1 MVFHS
6 FAFYQ
11 YLAGKR
17 LTQDLVFD
25 LLSVWQGYLTSSPMC
40 TLRVVLMGE
49 CAMSFV
55 CCTGQAADYAV
66 NIVL

>member
-11 YLAGKR
+11 YLAGQR

-25 LLSVWQGYLTSSPMC
+25 LLSVWQGYLTYSPMC
-40 TLRVVLMGE
+40 ALRVVLMGE

-55 CCTGQAADYAV
+55 CCTGQAAAYAV